1 MSGPSAEQV
10 AQLDKSNQTG
20 DVLAMPSQ
28 LEDALWRVETSG
40 IAQRE
45 ELRKEDAQAP
55 LLVCGMGGSAVGG
68 DLAAGVMGGRLTR
81 PLITVRGYELP
92 SWATPDTV
100 VLCASYSG
108 NTEETLACYEA
119 ARTLQAPRVVVTTG
133 GRLAEAARADGTAVI
148 GIPAGLQPRAAVAYM
163 LVTVLEVAAFA
174 GVAPRVRTEIDA
186 GASALTELVAK
197 WSPDQD
203 EGNLAKELAASVL
216 NTCVCVYGA
225 GPTAAVAY
233 RWKTQINENA
243 KQHAFSA
250 VLPEADH
257 NEIVG
262 WERAAAIGRCFAL
275 FLEDADQHPRI
286 RRRIELTSQLISPG
300 AAGTQTVSSIGNSPL
315 ERLLSLI
322 LLGDLTSIY
331 LAVLSGTDPSPVPVI
346 ERLKQE
352 LA

>member
-10 AQLDKSNQTG
+10 AQLDTSNQTG

-40 IAQRE
+40 VEQRE
-45 ELRKEDAQAP
+45 ELRKGDAQAP

-68 DLAAGVMGGRLTR
+68 DLAAGVLGGRLTR
-81 PLITVRGYELP
+81 PLMTMRGYELP

-174 GVAPRVRTEIDA
+174 GVSPRVRTEIDA
-186 GASALTELVAK
+186 GASALTELAAK

-203 EGNLAKELAASVL
+203 GGNLAKELASKLLNAS
-216 NTCVCVYGA
+216 VCVYGA

-250 VLPEADH
+250 ELPEADH

-262 WERAAAIGRCFAL
+262 WERAAELGRYFAI
-275 FLEDADQHPRI
+275 FLEDSDQHPRI
-286 RRRIELTSQLISPG
+286 RRRIELTAELIAPG
-300 AAGTQTVSSIGNSPL
+300 AAGTQTVPSIGNGPL
-315 ERLLSLI
+315 ERMLSLI

-331 LAVLSGTDPSPVPVI
+331 LAVLSGKDPTPVPVI
-346 ERLKQE
+346 ERLKRE